1 MGSHKEIEN
10 EYPDDNG
17 GLKELKIT
25 KRTQQQH
32 SEEEISANTVSLT
45 FTSPFGK
52 HKANSRN
59 SSRQPSR
66 NTSRPTSKRSS
77 KRISGFD
84 MLEDI
89 SMSGMIQPA
98 PLPKSSKNNS
108 ISSENEL
115 ENPELKDPHQQL
127 NNINIFET
135 SEVDI
140 SNQETDKDEHATSND
155 TDQAANEDQINEN
168 KNNNDE
174 TSSNE
179 SFGWEDMDAVATNSV
194 YDENGDLQIYDV
206 EQKKKKDQRSLKN
219 IQFASKMQERKPSI
233 DDEKNEDNINIDE
246 DNSNMFA
253 YTKINGEEQAKA
265 SRKTNVKIDN
275 LIASATL
282 YQRSSNANK
291 GDEKHKNSTTD
302 NTKSTSSNHTEG
314 INNENEIDNNIN
326 EEKEQTVVS
335 DDDDDDEITHDD
347 LTKDNQ
353 LNGMKQLLTDN
364 EKFAYAGC
372 VFLLLNQLCA
382 DLATRNL
389 NSNMIKDPKLAKRLH
404 NIQKN
409 YGYWKEEIMT
419 KIYYHME
426 FNEDEIRM
434 IENLGLFP
442 LEINDLMK
450 ALKIQRKVLN
460 PYNEELF
467 NKDDNEH
474 KESEELKISSMRSF
488 DDSELTEKAPE
499 NIVSVDEIR
508 HERELEVDVPWSVIC
523 HLFLLFLSKG
533 NYDARSR
540 VMLKQFAEYL
550 TITNE
555 EINQFEK
562 RITET
567 LELEQSEQQKLS
579 RDDILKDRRKLRKR
593 KKMAYVGLATV
604 GGSLVLGLSGGLLA
618 PVIGAGVAA
627 GLSTVGITGLSG
639 FLTGIGGTATVA
651 ATSTAIG
658 ANIGG
663 SSMSRRMG
671 SVKTFEFRPLYN
683 NRRLNLIISISGWMT
698 GAEDDVRLPFSTLDP
713 VEGDLYSLYWEP
725 DILKSTGDTMN
736 ILASE
741 AITQTIQQVLGAT
754 ILTALMGAIQVPMA
768 LSKLGY
774 LIDNPWNVSL
784 DRAWNSGLI
793 LAQYLIEKDLGDR
806 PITLIGFS
814 LGSRVIYYCLRELCK
829 RGATGIVENVVL
841 LGAPVVYN
849 KDELVMCRSVVAGRF
864 VNGYSEKDWILGYL
878 FRATAGG
885 ISTVAGLTAIESEGI
900 ENFDCSDL
908 VNGHMGYRKNIPKI
922 LKQLGFETLS
932 DEFVEIDDKPDPD
945 REKKQKELLDTLK
958 KLDKDEKKKK
968 KSSSWLPKWMKP
980 KKEEWQEMVKQDVVA
995 EDAKKKDQNELEE
1008 VAEYVPESKVDTTS
1022 DSNKLNKDVSG
1033 LKQDDDECSSPVF
1046 QEGETFSLKLNKSR
1060 PRFVSGNVGF
1070 ALKNAGK
1077 SRTSSEIIKNSSF
1090 ENIKQETES
1099 TEIKQPEE
1107 KEEVVA
1113 APVENA
1119 GIEERQS
1126 SVIIT
1131 GVESSKSHA
1140 SKESV
1145 EDNIEENPKNEI
1157 NEEQIET
1164 QEKEEKETDV
1174 VLENEAKEEDKK
1186 EEELEIKDNK
1196 KEEEKEEKKK
1206 EELGDKEVE
1215 EKVEE
1220 EKEEF
1225 LQQEYTNT
1233 EVEESQQAEPEYDSE
1248 YEREED
1254 DVSSIEPQSLKKFDS
1269 QNKEDSLELHE
1280 LRPPNNPATNPRFS
1294 RDSSFFTANDEQSE
1308 KLIDEELSKKASHND
1323 GEDKKPSNNEENIN
1337 NSANMDETMT
1347 QDSVDDINGVSQID
1361 NFIENELNIPTL
1373 SSSENVNENK
1383 NYNINNNDE
1392 DEFDFVQPLKIT
1404 EGNSGDADDEQK
1416 SLQSTTSAE
1425 NTESDIGRP
1434 SLEST
1439 ISTGSKRPSKKTKK
1453 KRGNRK
1459 RK

>member
-10 EYPDDNG
+10 ESPDDNG

-32 SEEEISANTVSLT
+32 SEEEIAANTVSLT

-59 SSRQPSR
+59 SSRQTSR

-89 SMSGMIQPA
+89 SMTGMIQPA

-115 ENPELKDPHQQL
+115 ENPEMKDPHQQL

-155 TDQAANEDQINEN
+155 TDKVANEDQINEHE
-168 KNNNDE
+168 NNNDE

-194 YDENGDLQIYDV
+194 YDENGDLQVYDV
-206 EQKKKKDQRSLKN
+206 EHKKKKDQRSLKN
-219 IQFASKMQERKPSI
+219 IQFASKLQERKPSI
-233 DDEKNEDNINIDE
+233 DDEKNEDNNNIDE

-291 GDEKHKNSTTD
+291 SDEKHKNSTTD
-302 NTKSTSSNHTEG
+302 NTKSTSSNSTEG
-314 INNENEIDNNIN
+314 INNENDIDNNIN
-326 EEKEQTVVS
+326 EEKEQTVDS
-335 DDDDDDEITHDD
+335 DEDDDGEITHDD

-467 NKDDNEH
+467 DKDDNEH

-508 HERELEVDVPWSVIC
+508 HEKELEVDVPWSVIC

-540 VMLKQFAEYL
+540 VILKQFAEYL

-754 ILTALMGAIQVPMA
+754 ILTAFMGAIQVPMA

-995 EDAKKKDQNELEE
+995 EDAKKKDQNEPEE
-1008 VAEYVPESKVDTTS
+1008 VPEYVPEKVPETKVDTTS

-1033 LKQDDDECSSPVF
+1033 LKQDADDDECSSPVF

-1070 ALKNAGK
+1070 VLKNAGK
-1077 SRTSSEIIKNSSF
+1077 SRTSSDIIKNSSS

-1099 TEIKQPEE
+1099 AEFKQPKEKKE
-1107 KEEVVA
+1107 KEEEVAA
-1113 APVENA
+1113 APVENV
-1119 GIEERQS
+1119 GLEKRQS
-1126 SVIIT
+1126 SVIIKD
-1131 GVESSKSHA
+1131 VEFSESHA

-1145 EDNIEENPKNEI
+1145 EDNIEENQKDEI
-1157 NEEQIET
+1157 HEEQIET
-1164 QEKEEKETDV
+1164 KEQEEKE
-1174 VLENEAKEEDKK
+1174 KEV
-1186 EEELEIKDNK
+1186 
-1196 KEEEKEEKKK
+1196 
-1206 EELGDKEVE
+1206 EVE
-1215 EKVEE
+1215 EKKEQELGGKEVEE
-1220 EKEEF
+1220 EKEESP
-1225 LQQEYTNT
+1225 QQEYNNT
-1233 EVEESQQAEPEYDSE
+1233 EAEESQQAEPEYDSE

-1254 DVSSIEPQSLKKFDS
+1254 NDDVSSIEPQNMKKFDS

-1280 LRPPNNPATNPRFS
+1280 LRPPNNPAANPRFS

-1308 KLIDEELSKKASHND
+1308 KLIDEELSKNASHND
-1323 GEDKKPSNNEENIN
+1323 GEDKKPLNNEENVN

-1347 QDSVDDINGVSQID
+1347 QDNVDDINGVSQID
-1361 NFIENELNIPTL
+1361 NFIENELNIPPL
-1373 SSSENVNENK
+1373 GSSENVNENK

-1404 EGNSGDADDEQK
+1404 ESNSGDADDEQK

-1434 SLEST
+1434 SMEST